1 MKKKGRLQRKRRKGP
16 RVSYASP
23 YDPPA
28 KRLLINTLE
37 LATGRKKIQKYY
49 REIVANGYEK
59 TALWEQAIQKLA
71 VNLHFEEQQLQKL
84 PTQGPLV
91 VIANH
96 PFGIV
101 DGLILGYLISKIRTD
116 FFVMVNEVLTH
127 QNPLADALLPI
138 DFRDNKKAM
147 QTNIQSRKIALE
159 KLQSGQALAIFPAGG
174 VATAPVMW
182 GKAQDLSWKL
192 FVAKAIQ
199 QSKATVLPIYFHGQN
214 SRLFQVASRLSLSLR
229 LGLFLHE
236 AKNKIGQD
244 IFIEIGNPV
253 YFETL
258 QKIKNRKALLD
269 YLRAI
274 TLSLAIPA
282 HSSDIINDTGIT
294 GHSNL

>member
-1 MKKKGRLQRKRRKGP
+1 MKKGRLKRNRKKGP

-23 YDPPA
+23 HDPPA

-71 VNLHFEEQQLQKL
+71 VNLHFEEDQLQKL
-84 PTQGPLV
+84 PASGPLV

-101 DGLILGYLISKIRTD
+101 DGLILGYLISRIRTD

-147 QTNIQSRKIALE
+147 LTNIQSRKKALE
-159 KLQSGQALAIFPAGG
+159 KLREGQALAIFPAGG
-174 VATAPVMW
+174 VATAPVLW

-199 QSKATVLPIYFHGQN
+199 QSGATVFPIYFHGQN

-244 IFIEIGNPV
+244 IFIEIGDPV
-253 YFETL
+253 SYQTL

-269 YLRAI
+269 YLRAM
-274 TLSLAIPA
+274 TFSLAIPA
-282 HSSDIINDTGIT
+282 NRPNT
-294 GHSNL
+294 LE